1 MSMITGEES
10 WVFSKERVKRALQA
24 VYSRLTPSIMHFIEN
39 CVGCMS
45 CKVACPFYYADHLYS
60 PVNKTEELRVIYRK
74 AVTLSGRLLGK
85 LVKAQE
91 PESEKDILRILEY
104 AYKCSDCGACY
115 TTCPFGID
123 SGELIGVMRK
133 FLTHLGY
140 TPSTLKVLIEEELSR
155 KYLTNKKLVS
165 EWEKMLETIIGTIG
179 KDPPTE
185 GGDVLL
191 APSLYDAILIPEAI
205 AGTAGILEA
214 AGIKWSITPEPLA
227 LKPFMGW
234 ILGNE
239 YLTLVVADRIDYHAR
254 KTGARKLLLVDG
266 GIYYYFMRWVYPELR
281 ERKQPYQV
289 LHVTELVHELV
300 KKGLIEPKT
309 LSGKVT
315 WHPPCKLS
323 RKSGVTIEPEGAL
336 KRIYSGYK
344 RLPNHGVESIC
355 CGGGN
360 GVALLTRRFRRILQD
375 KYGIEVKLEGGEKE
389 EWFLEEQE
397 LAYYIALKR
406 KIDEI
411 KTIEP
416 EEIVIGCPTCKF
428 SLEEGRRI
436 FGVEFKIIH
445 FAEAVWAALS
455 R

>member
-1 MSMITGEES
+1 MNVMSGEEG
-10 WVFSKERVKRALQA
+10 WVFSKDRVKHALQA

-39 CVGCMS
+39 CVGCMT

-74 AVTLSGRLLGK
+74 TMTLSGRLLGRI
-85 LVKAQE
+85 VKARE
-91 PESEKDILRILEY
+91 PESERDVLRILEY

-115 TTCPFGID
+115 VTCPFGID
-123 SGELIGVMRK
+123 SGELINVLRK

-140 TPSTLKVLIEEELSR
+140 TPSVLKVLLEEELSR
-155 KYLTNKKLVS
+155 KYLTNKKLMN
-165 EWEKMLETIIGTIG
+165 EWEKMMENIRSTVG
-179 KDPPTE
+179 KKPPTE
-185 GGDVLL
+185 GGEVLL
-191 APSLYDAILIPEAI
+191 APSLYDAILIPEAV
-205 AGTAGILEA
+205 ASTAGILET

-234 ILGNE
+234 ILGDE
-239 YLTLVVADRIDYHAR
+239 YLALVVADRIDYHAR

-266 GIYYYFMRWVYPELR
+266 GIYYYFMRWTYPELR
-281 ERKQPYQV
+281 ERKQAYQV
-289 LHVTELVHELV
+289 LHVTELVHEFLN
-300 KKGLIEPKT
+300 KGLISPKT
-309 LSGKVT
+309 LSAKAT

-323 RKSGVTIEPEGAL
+323 RKGGVTIEPEEVL
-336 KRIYSGYK
+336 RKIYSRYK
-344 RLPNHGVESIC
+344 HLPNHGVESIC

-360 GVALLTRRFRRILQD
+360 GIALLTRRFRRILQE
-375 KYGIEVKLEGGEKE
+375 KYEVEVKLEGGKKE
-389 EWFLEEQE
+389 EEFLEEQE
-397 LAYYIALKR
+397 LAYCVALKR

-416 EEIVIGCPTCKF
+416 EDVIIGCPTCKF

-436 FGVEFKIIH
+436 FGVKFKIKH
-445 FAEAVWAALS
+445 FAETVWTALS